1 LAKKLRLAV
10 AGLTDVGRR
19 RDRNQDNVTH
29 LVPTEDKVLQEKG
42 ALFVV
47 CDGMGGH
54 AAGEVAAELGVNS
67 LREEYYASGDK
78 DIVTGIANAIK
89 KTNEAIYS
97 YAHDHAGMTGMGTTC
112 VALIVHGGRAFFLNI
127 GDSRAY
133 LIRHGAMRQV
143 TMDHSWV
150 AEQVRAGLLNEEQ
163 ARNHA
168 HRNVITRSL
177 GTQPTVSADLFI
189 ETLHDGDRIL
199 LCSDG
204 LHGYVEEQAIE
215 REMLEHSEPARGAQ
229 SLIDMANANGGPDN
243 ITALIVHL
251 MEVPEVTGELV
262 LPTAPIEDE
271 QIVTRPLPAVA
282 APVAPPPLVAP
293 RPVAAAATPAPA
305 KNAAKRR
312 RGGGAR
318 VAALAIRLLAVAA
331 ILIVGLGAWDVVLGP
346 FSQMRAAAARLQVD
360 VNSAKSAV
368 NNASSQD
375 PAAALASLAVAR
387 QKLVTD
393 LRDPQLDTQSKQSA
407 QAVLDNE
414 VVPAVRSAAQSYAA
428 AAAIQPVPLGS
439 TVEFG
444 VSCTAPSSTS
454 PLTLDAVSAFAALAV
469 PAAAATP
476 GGAVPPQLLYAV
488 NNGTLYQLAIP
499 LTSDRAPKSDAVTC
513 AALPSAANIATV
525 VALAAEGNTVYA
537 LTEQTGGTYQV
548 LSITPAG
555 GAATGT
561 PKVTTH
567 LRVSVAT
574 PHGETPT
581 TLAVHGG
588 TTYVGY
594 RGGPTSAG
602 GLWIYTGTTPTAA
615 PQTVTLIQ
623 PAMSLTASG
632 ATVYALLEDGTAGQL
647 DTAHSFISLPV
658 QVQTPIP
665 PGVTSGYTS
674 ATPVPTVT
682 APVGTSTA
690 TDGTVFAH
698 GAVIVAD
705 PSVQTDLLVADGANN
720 RVVRFSAADTSGGLR
735 LASQYVYGPPLANL
749 ALLAPASTG
758 TTLTIYAWSG
768 ARLEAFSVPEP
779 PPGA

>member
-1 LAKKLRLAV
+1 
-10 AGLTDVGRR
+10 
-19 RDRNQDNVTH
+19 
-29 LVPTEDKVLQEKG
+29 
-42 ALFVV
+42 
-47 CDGMGGH
+47 
-54 AAGEVAAELGVNS
+54 
-67 LREEYYASGDK
+67 
-78 DIVTGIANAIK
+78 
-89 KTNEAIYS
+89 
-97 YAHDHAGMTGMGTTC
+97 C

-243 ITALIVHL
+243 ISALIVHL

-262 LPTAPIEDE
+262 LPTAPIEEE

-282 APVAPPPLVAP
+282 APVAPLP
-293 RPVAAAATPAPA
+293 AAAWATPASAQSTP
-305 KNAAKRR
+305 AKRR

-331 ILIVGLGAWDVVLGP
+331 ILIVSLGAWDVALGP
-346 FSQMRAAAARLQVD
+346 FSQMRAAAARLEVD
-360 VNSAKSAV
+360 VHSAKSAV

-393 LRDPQLDTQSKQSA
+393 LRDPQLDAQSKLSA
-407 QAVLDNE
+407 QAVLDDE

-428 AAAIQPVPLGS
+428 AAGIQPVPLGS

-469 PAAAATP
+469 PAAAKTP

-513 AALPSAANIATV
+513 AAVPLANIA
-525 VALAAEGNTVYA
+525 
-537 LTEQTGGTYQV
+537 
-548 LSITPAG
+548 
-555 GAATGT
+555 
-561 PKVTTH
+561 
-567 LRVSVAT
+567 
-574 PHGETPT
+574 
-581 TLAVHGG
+581 
-588 TTYVGY
+588 
-594 RGGPTSAG
+594 
-602 GLWIYTGTTPTAA
+602 
-615 PQTVTLIQ
+615 
-623 PAMSLTASG
+623 
-632 ATVYALLEDGTAGQL
+632 
-647 DTAHSFISLPV
+647 
-658 QVQTPIP
+658 
-665 PGVTSGYTS
+665 
-674 ATPVPTVT
+674 
-682 APVGTSTA
+682 
-690 TDGTVFAH
+690 
-698 GAVIVAD
+698 
-705 PSVQTDLLVADGANN
+705 
-720 RVVRFSAADTSGGLR
+720 
-735 LASQYVYGPPLANL
+735 
-749 ALLAPASTG
+749 
-758 TTLTIYAWSG
+758 
-768 ARLEAFSVPEP
+768 
-779 PPGA
+779 